1 MLKILY
7 KYYPLAYVILYRETT
22 RKACGVGQ
30 WIRSRPKEKHD
41 VSWSPCSFLC
51 TAGVSAHAPG
61 KEPGGPR
68 KCYISVTSS
77 SKRAQEKPVTSHL
90 SHCNTTRL
98 TKLGR
103 QQYIS
108 LWGGVVSPL
117 RWHQLSPSS
126 SPPGHL
132 YSTAMPSAFIFL
144 FIYFFAL
151 RFYTYG

>member
-41 VSWSPCSFLC
+41 VSWSPCSLLF

-77 SKRAQEKPVTSHL
+77 SQRAQEKPVTSHL

-98 TKLGR
+98 TKLGC

-108 LWGGVVSPL
+108 LWGGVTPPAYISAHLAPAEPL
-117 RWHQLSPSS
+117 QFPARSFVFHCN
-126 SPPGHL
+126 
-132 YSTAMPSAFIFL
+132 
-144 FIYFFAL
+144 AL